1 LLSQREKCEASAFS
15 QDHRVLLLVMLVIN
29 SVRNF
34 RRMQQQ
40 KARQLP
46 KIPIQTILLSRN
58 YPLNMLMELSQIN
71 IKSSRFLCR
80 RWLSNRIA
88 EYVMFCDEILTI
100 MFYSCLLGPET
111 TDNLNLKFRRFKIDT
126 LKKINSL

>member
-1 LLSQREKCEASAFS
+1 VKLLLFL

-58 YPLNMLMELSQIN
+58 YPLNIFDGAFTN
-71 IKSSRFLCR
+71 K
-80 RWLSNRIA
+80 
-88 EYVMFCDEILTI
+88 Y
-100 MFYSCLLGPET
+100 
-111 TDNLNLKFRRFKIDT
+111 KIQSIFMS
-126 LKKINSL
+126 KIVK